1 MATYTMYIDL
11 YPGLNPTQWGLQA
24 TTTPGQKTAGVKRI
38 AFDVV
43 IPDEIMFDVD
53 GYAAEVTRPKVV
65 EGE

>member
-1 MATYTMYIDL
+1 MATYTMYIDF
-11 YPGLNPTQWGLQA
+11 YPGVSPTQYGLQA
-24 TTTPGQKTAGVKRI
+24 TTIPVLKTAGVKRI

-43 IPDEIMFDVD
+43 IPDEIVLDVD